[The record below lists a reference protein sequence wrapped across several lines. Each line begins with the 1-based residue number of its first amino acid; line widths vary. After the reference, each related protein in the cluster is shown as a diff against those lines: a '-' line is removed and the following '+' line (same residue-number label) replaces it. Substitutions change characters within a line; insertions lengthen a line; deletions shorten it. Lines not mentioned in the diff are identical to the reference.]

1 MMLPGRPSLD
11 LPGLFGSRRR
21 PVRSKRVLTGVWLL
35 LGAMAWPLS
44 AGNAEQA
51 LTESKLKALRAEI
64 AAASSELAK
73 TQSSR
78 DQQLTALRTLDEAQ
92 ALIARASQARRTES
106 ESLNQLRQQIGTQ
119 KTALSK
125 QVDQQRQ
132 RLTGLVRQA
141 YASGRS
147 ESLRALLDRDGSDLR
162 LRQLGYLRVLKRER
176 QRRIQQL
183 LADTRRLDSL
193 QDASRAADKAYAI
206 ASRLDQLMQA
216 ELGSQRSRHDAEV
229 ASLMQRLNAQKQALG
244 SLAKDEQAL
253 LQLLERLTD
262 ILADVR
268 TDLAKQQAPVRQQR
282 GRLPWP
288 VSGKILQ
295 RFGVQLAPGRV
306 SDGVLIE
313 AKTGTPVQAVAH
325 GRVAFADWLK
335 GYGLVLILD
344 HGDGVMSLYA
354 QNESLSREVGDWVQ
368 TGDVLA
374 QVGQSGGNAVP
385 GLYFEVR
392 VSSRPDNPLLWLA
405 RN

>member
-1 MMLPGRPSLD
+1 MSGAGAPAV
-11 LPGLFGSRRR
+11 RRSHAR
-21 PVRSKRVLTGVWLL
+21 MALYLL
-35 LGAMAWPLS
+35 LGAMALPLS

-51 LTESKLKALRAEI
+51 LTEAKLKALRAEI
-64 AAASSELAK
+64 AAASADLSQ

-78 DQQLTALRTLDEAQ
+78 DQELAALRTLDEAQ
-92 ALIARASQARRTES
+92 ALIARASQARQAES
-106 ESLNQLRQQIGTQ
+106 ASIDRLRQQLGQQETV
-119 KTALSK
+119 LSK
-125 QVDQQRQ
+125 QVAQQRQ
-132 RLTGLVRQA
+132 RLSGLVRQA

-183 LADTRRLDSL
+183 LADTRRLQAL
-193 QDASRAADKAYAI
+193 QDSSRAADRAYAL
-206 ASRLDQLMQA
+206 ASRLDRLMQT
-216 ELGSQRSRHDAEV
+216 ELGSQRARHDAEV
-229 ASLMQRLNAQKQALG
+229 AALMQRLKAQKEALG
-244 SLAKDEQAL
+244 NLAKDEQSL

-288 VSGKILQ
+288 VSGKVVQ

-313 AKTGTPVQAVAH
+313 AKTGTPVKAVAH

-368 TGDVLA
+368 EGEELA
-374 QVGQSGGNAVP
+374 QVGQSGGNPAP

-405 RN
+405 RNSP